1 MEWAQTIDK
10 KGFLKPINKNGVLK
24 YDGQVEVVS
33 SVHRDGKPVYRDL
46 RWGVDAVLQ
55 APNDYAASCF
65 KQYGMNT
72 DDTGEY
78 SAMYKP
84 FHLIGM
90 ELNTSIFSAALLKIP
105 TGQTKSFLG
114 DVVATSKKK
123 LLNGSYLDGEGGSTV
138 WGKLIPAEKS
148 LKLNAL
154 PIGLANKLKLK
165 NYECIAIEDTE
176 ISMKSAN
183 KAKIKCIA
191 FPGNFHTDS
200 KFKNSLVRVRKLN
213 INLIKKLQ
221 RID

>member
-1 MEWAQTIDK
+1 MSNELMDK
-10 KGFLKPINKNGVLK
+10 EISNEFQKLLKKQGINFNLRTKVESISKNKNGVLK

-46 RWGVDAVLQ
+46 RWGVYAVLQ

-72 DDTGEY
+72 DETGEY

-90 ELNTSIFSAALLKIP
+90 ELNTSIFSAALLRIP
-105 TGQTKSFLG
+105 TGQTKSFQG

-123 LLNGSYLDGEGGSTV
+123 LLNGSFLDGEGGSTV
-138 WGKLIPAEKS
+138 WGKLIPAKKS
-148 LKLNAL
+148 LKLKAL

-165 NYECIAIEDTE
+165 NDIVEDNIITWDDVE
-176 ISMKSAN
+176 
-183 KAKIKCIA
+183 
-191 FPGNFHTDS
+191 F
-200 KFKNSLVRVRKLN
+200 N
-213 INLIKKLQ
+213 INDETISYRKKMENQIK
-221 RID
+221 D